1 MTDVVSTEVTPEPV
15 LSPLE
20 ALGQAIVAN
29 SAGAITAWPWRSA
42 S

>member
-1 MTDVVSTEVTPEPV
+1 MTDVASTEAEVLA

-29 SAGAITAWPWRSA
+29 SAGAITMFHVAFR
-42 S
+42 